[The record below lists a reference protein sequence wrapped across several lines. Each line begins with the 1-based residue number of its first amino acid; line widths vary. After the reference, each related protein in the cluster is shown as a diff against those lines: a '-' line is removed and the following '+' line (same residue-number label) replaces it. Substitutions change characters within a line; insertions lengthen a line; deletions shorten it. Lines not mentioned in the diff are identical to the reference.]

1 MKKIL
6 YTLVVLSTLLFVG
19 CREDQ
24 LEGEDA
30 GKEVALVFSSR
41 STGLSDE
48 ALSKEV
54 KDLHVLIF
62 DEAGTFSQHKEYA
75 DLSSVSSVK
84 LPLGTY
90 TFAYLSN
97 IDREQISGLTEGATL
112 EDVVLSLQSDEN
124 GETVLPGS
132 IFSGTDKITVGEDK
146 TSNAELERMVGRLDI
161 NVSGLKKGMEL
172 QSVTLLGSPKSVR
185 FDGTAEDTK
194 ARLKIPVNEDEEMM
208 KGQVI
213 AFPTCVD
220 SLARLEF
227 VLLVGG
233 ESQTYV
239 STLKNRVEANKIH
252 TINAKI
258 NTSGDVFDVT
268 IEMNV
273 EEWGATE
280 SEDITA
286 TPQVFVD
293 GLVVKLLMGA
303 TSVDFSKI
311 KYVYTDFTDDKD
323 NTFGISGEKGNGY
336 DGIEING
343 DTLILVGHGMYE
355 CGQYL
360 VQNVRL
366 QDSLQNS
373 LYELPDP
380 IKNVVIDTT
389 GNVTITL
396 PKMADVADS
405 DMKAMLELRDVLAA
419 AGLEVAEKW
428 VGNNINLWSEVELDE
443 TGRVI
448 QIGYSSLEDWE
459 DDYMRVRNN
468 KETKNSVVKLSNK
481 QAPVWSLP
489 ASFQNLTALKCFNI
503 SDELWYGNLK
513 EIPDF
518 IKNMENLEELSV
530 IMNGGTTIPELPVS
544 LKYLEVES
552 GSLTQLP
559 SHISNL
565 TNLQYLFIS
574 APYDQEEE
582 YDYMPDL
589 SQAKLSSI
597 DVDFSQLRN
606 LKGLILV
613 AGENCSLP
621 TSLWNIPGNSLVELG
636 LCGFSSIQVSS
647 TISSWSSL
655 NDLSLL
661 NATMTPTDIE
671 AIKSLS
677 LESLMIYSPVF
688 GQNGLPDWL
697 GGMGSIKY
705 LTLYDCGITSIPES
719 FNGLVN
725 LEDLDM
731 PKNPE
736 LTGHLPSVLLE
747 RYNNYDL
754 YVYAPESDKFNPDGL
769 SLVVTPTQ
777 ILAEAEGG
785 EYIIDVETTAPWTCE
800 LEGLDKFITVV
811 PVEGNITSGDS
822 LSGEGTLAGTGNAK
836 LKLKVK
842 ENLFG
847 EWSHR
852 YGYVVVRVSERNS
865 VHVNVEQPGM
875 SEERLTASLENT
887 SLNSGDRF
895 VLDVF
900 SNTEWY
906 VSSDLVEGNGYLE
919 MNDTEGRGNASL
931 EGRIFVTDSTSLC
944 TYSIRLRSRH
954 SELEENITVTA
965 TNAN

>member
-1 MKKIL
+1 M
-6 YTLVVLSTLLFVG
+6 
-19 CREDQ
+19 
-24 LEGEDA
+24 
-30 GKEVALVFSSR
+30 
-41 STGLSDE
+41 
-48 ALSKEV
+48 
-54 KDLHVLIF
+54 
-62 DEAGTFSQHKEYA
+62 
-75 DLSSVSSVK
+75 
-84 LPLGTY
+84 
-90 TFAYLSN
+90 
-97 IDREQISGLTEGATL
+97 
-112 EDVVLSLQSDEN
+112 
-124 GETVLPGS
+124 
-132 IFSGTDKITVGEDK
+132 
-146 TSNAELERMVGRLDI
+146 
-161 NVSGLKKGMEL
+161 
-172 QSVTLLGSPKSVR
+172 TLLGSPKSVR

-489 ASFQNLTALKCFNI
+489 ASSKI
-503 SDELWYGNLK
+503 
-513 EIPDF
+513 
-518 IKNMENLEELSV
+518 
-530 IMNGGTTIPELPVS
+530 
-544 LKYLEVES
+544 
-552 GSLTQLP
+552 
-559 SHISNL
+559 
-565 TNLQYLFIS
+565 
-574 APYDQEEE
+574 
-582 YDYMPDL
+582 
-589 SQAKLSSI
+589 
-597 DVDFSQLRN
+597 
-606 LKGLILV
+606 
-613 AGENCSLP
+613 
-621 TSLWNIPGNSLVELG
+621 
-636 LCGFSSIQVSS
+636 
-647 TISSWSSL
+647 
-655 NDLSLL
+655 
-661 NATMTPTDIE
+661 
-671 AIKSLS
+671 
-677 LESLMIYSPVF
+677 
-688 GQNGLPDWL
+688 
-697 GGMGSIKY
+697 
-705 LTLYDCGITSIPES
+705 
-719 FNGLVN
+719 
-725 LEDLDM
+725 
-731 PKNPE
+731 
-736 LTGHLPSVLLE
+736 
-747 RYNNYDL
+747 
-754 YVYAPESDKFNPDGL
+754 
-769 SLVVTPTQ
+769 
-777 ILAEAEGG
+777 
-785 EYIIDVETTAPWTCE
+785 
-800 LEGLDKFITVV
+800 
-811 PVEGNITSGDS
+811 
-822 LSGEGTLAGTGNAK
+822 
-836 LKLKVK
+836 
-842 ENLFG
+842 
-847 EWSHR
+847 
-852 YGYVVVRVSERNS
+852 
-865 VHVNVEQPGM
+865 
-875 SEERLTASLENT
+875 
-887 SLNSGDRF
+887 
-895 VLDVF
+895 
-900 SNTEWY
+900 
-906 VSSDLVEGNGYLE
+906 
-919 MNDTEGRGNASL
+919 
-931 EGRIFVTDSTSLC
+931 
-944 TYSIRLRSRH
+944 
-954 SELEENITVTA
+954 
-965 TNAN
+965 